1 MFPVYNLDDLND
13 ITTNPYG
20 GYLANR
26 NHAYAANETKAP
38 YRWRQWLA
46 PAPGAGAH
54 GAAGARRTAP
64 GLPFWHSLGGRRCAT
79 PPHRADS
86 PSAQIRTK
94 GSLLTSESAKT
105 FISHNGDRRASGS
118 APIPKYERHRLQS
131 EHDIFIR
138 HVPTPRH
145 F

>member
-54 GAAGARRTAP
+54 GAAGARRQGSRFGIRWAVGAAPHRHTAP
-64 GLPFWHSLGGRRCAT
+64 IRRQ
-79 PPHRADS
+79 RKFE
-86 PSAQIRTK
+86 QK
-94 GSLLTSESAKT
+94 VL
-105 FISHNGDRRASGS
+105 F
-118 APIPKYERHRLQS
+118 
-131 EHDIFIR
+131 
-138 HVPTPRH
+138 
-145 F
+145 